1 MNFPTRKSDI
11 LQLADRMI
19 AGLSEN
25 PKTFPEPPFTT
36 QKLSAL
42 RQEVQQAGQNR
53 QAAKALLRQAVREQD
68 ECITALKKL
77 MQQIHRSQNDYQPE
91 LPEHFQKLV
100 AAVHA
105 NPQTI
110 PVMYLRRFGILL

>member
-11 LQLADRMI
+11 LQLADRII
-19 AGLSEN
+19 AGLTEN
-25 PKTFPEPPFTT
+25 PKTFPDPPFTIQNFLT
-36 QKLSAL
+36 L
-42 RQEVQQAGQNR
+42 RQEVGQARHRR
-53 QAAKALLRQAVREQD
+53 QAARASLTQAVRDQD
-68 ECITALKKL
+68 ECIIALKKL
-77 MQQIHRSQNDYQPE
+77 MLQIHRNQTGYQPE